1 MTEPLLSNLPARQR
15 DRVLLCVAELE
26 DGDAPM
32 PASVATL
39 ADPVLRGHVEAVLR
53 AHGRCLVDLGNA
65 WTSGYADE
73 VADAL
78 VQSSHAYLTEID
90 QAVLAL
96 VYLHAIVIP
105 RSEGVR
111 EQDLPRPVSVEAMA
125 SNRDRRLSKEAI
137 KQALT
142 RLREA
147 DIIRA
152 QHEVGVRQR
161 GRPST
166 YVPGPQFQ
174 RLTPLRHR
182 RIWEQTVLTADP
194 DGPLAVR
201 LRREVDAHEEA
212 TPR

>member
-1 MTEPLLSNLPARQR
+1 MTESLLSNLPARQR

-26 DGDAPM
+26 DGDAPL
-32 PASVATL
+32 PASVAAL
-39 ADPVLRGHVEAVLR
+39 ADPVLHGHVEAVLR

-73 VADAL
+73 VADEL
-78 VQSSHAYLTEID
+78 VQSGHAYLTEVD
-90 QAVLAL
+90 RAVLAL

-111 EQDLPRPVSVEAMA
+111 EQNLPVPVGVEALA
-125 SNRDRRLSKEAI
+125 SNRDRRLSKETI
-137 KQALT
+137 KPALT

-152 QHEVGVRQR
+152 QHELGVNQR

-182 RIWEQTVLTADP
+182 CVWEQTVLTADP

-201 LRREVDAHEEA
+201 LRRELDAHEDP
-212 TPR
+212 TRR

>member
-1 MTEPLLSNLPARQR
+1 MEPLLSNLPARQR

-26 DGDAPM
+26 DGDVPL
-32 PASVATL
+32 PASAPAL
-39 ADPVLRGHVEAVLR
+39 ADPLLREHVEAVLR
-53 AHGRCLVDLGNA
+53 AHGRCLVDLGDA
-65 WTSGYADE
+65 WMSGYADE
-73 VADAL
+73 IANEL
-78 VQSSHAYLTEID
+78 VRSSHSYLTEID
-90 QAVLAL
+90 RAVLGL
-96 VYLHAIVIP
+96 VYLHAKVIP

-111 EQDLPRPVSVEAMA
+111 EQDLPRPVGLDVIA
-125 SNRDRRLSKEAI
+125 SNRDRRLSKETI

-152 QHEVGVRQR
+152 QHEPGVRQR

-174 RLTPLRHR
+174 RLTPLRRR

-201 LRREVDAHEEA
+201 LRRELEAHEEA
-212 TPR
+212 TQR